1 MHIKKLKNDK
11 NSLENKLQLLIEKET
26 TKFLDEQIQVMENG
40 TITDPIHVTTQEST
54 RSIEK
59 KTRPDVGVQTMK
71 APSVLTN

>member
-1 MHIKKLKNDK
+1 MQIKKLKNDK
-11 NSLENKLQLLIEKET
+11 NSLENKLQLLIEKEA

-40 TITDPIHVTTQEST
+40 TITDPIHVTTQESA

-59 KTRPDVGVQTMK
+59 KTTPDVGVQTME